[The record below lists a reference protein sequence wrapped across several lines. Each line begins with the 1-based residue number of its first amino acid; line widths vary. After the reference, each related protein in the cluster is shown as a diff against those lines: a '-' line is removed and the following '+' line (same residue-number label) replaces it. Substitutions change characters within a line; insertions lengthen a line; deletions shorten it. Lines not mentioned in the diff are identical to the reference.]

1 MTLITLRVG
10 VWVPTLVEP
19 SMIFARSDEEL
30 NVSGFFLKHT
40 ARCQTGDQYSLDS
53 SANSND

>member
-1 MTLITLRVG
+1 
-10 VWVPTLVEP
+10 
-19 SMIFARSDEEL
+19 MIFARSDEEL